1 MSIHNIWEK
10 IKGYGGID
18 KTGLLYVFL
27 VLGVGI
33 ASFELGRLSM
43 AGFGQDRRD
52 NGNIII
58 YDTSKAYM
66 TAAGAGGDASLPS
79 DQPEGVVATAE
90 SGSYVASK
98 SGKLYY
104 TASCSGAKRIL
115 DKNKVWFDTAG
126 DAEKS
131 GYTRATSCK

>member
-1 MSIHNIWEK
+1 
-10 IKGYGGID
+10 
-18 KTGLLYVFL
+18 
-27 VLGVGI
+27 
-33 ASFELGRLSM
+33 M

-66 TAAGAGGDASLPS
+66 AAAGASEGASLPS
-79 DQPEGVVATAE
+79 DQSEATT
-90 SGSYVASK
+90 GSYVASK

-104 TASCSGAKRIL
+104 TASCAGAKRIL
-115 DKNKVWFDTAG
+115 DKNKVWFNTAG